1 MIQYRLD
8 HDLNQMALLKLE
20 ESIYPLV
27 NLINDFVEESNS
39 IEEVLSKIEED
50 IPFEIMTWLRHGYVV
65 PTNEIWIRLI
75 NQVSAHCTMIV
86 EVKSIYR
93 DYQLKRILE

>member
-39 IEEVLSKIEED
+39 IEEVLSKIE
-50 IPFEIMTWLRHGYVV
+50 
-65 PTNEIWIRLI
+65 
-75 NQVSAHCTMIV
+75 
-86 EVKSIYR
+86 
-93 DYQLKRILE
+93 